1 MRNYLYFAIAFLFVC
16 SASVVLAQPTVDP
29 DPPGTDIPIDG
40 GISLL
45 ALGAGAL
52 GAYKLKKKKAE
63 EHID

>member
-1 MRNYLYFAIAFLFVC
+1 MRLIFIFLFLFGLSFTGFC
-16 SASVVLAQPTVDP
+16 QEGNP
-29 DPPGTDIPIDG
+29 DPPGNEIPIDG

-63 EHID
+63 EEID